1 MFVFVFYFILFFFCF
16 WKEDAELNFANKDT
30 AVRAESE
37 KSIWRTTISFS
48 VHNVDIWNVIEA
60 FRENA
65 LNTLEPSSTLNVTRL
80 ETLLS
85 SLFHALNK
93 RVPVSQQAKV
103 DATTALLMN
112 WLLAAYTTG
121 YVVDPFF
128 PCAKF
133 LLIKLYP
140 FGFSNCSKL
149 CENYYSLSPTPQLK
163 NHFLFNCSFIAY

>member
-1 MFVFVFYFILFFFCF
+1 MALIGDILANTFC
-16 WKEDAELNFANKDT
+16 T
-30 AVRAESE
+30 
-37 KSIWRTTISFS
+37 

-60 FRENA
+60 FRENG
-65 LNTLEPSSTLNVTRL
+65 LNTLEPSSTLGVSRL

-121 YVVDPFF
+121 Y
-128 PCAKF
+128 A
-133 LLIKLYP
+133 L
-140 FGFSNCSKL
+140 
-149 CENYYSLSPTPQLK
+149 T
-163 NHFLFNCSFIAY
+163 FNRKA